1 LPNVLALQ
9 VKISFCS
16 KIYQALLNALVVPNN
31 HAQGT
36 IKFVQCTPIACL
48 YRYRSGTATASD
60 ALRIAHLDLGAS
72 RSIIDSVLAEM
83 QNARCRMRTGRS

>member
-1 LPNVLALQ
+1 VLALQ
-9 VKISFCS
+9 VKISGGI
-16 KIYQALLNALVVPNN
+16 KIYQALLHALVMPSNP
-31 HAQGT
+31 AQGT

-72 RSIIDSVLAEM
+72 RSIIESVHPKSRTSDA
-83 QNARCRMRTGRS
+83 ARAPGVLKV